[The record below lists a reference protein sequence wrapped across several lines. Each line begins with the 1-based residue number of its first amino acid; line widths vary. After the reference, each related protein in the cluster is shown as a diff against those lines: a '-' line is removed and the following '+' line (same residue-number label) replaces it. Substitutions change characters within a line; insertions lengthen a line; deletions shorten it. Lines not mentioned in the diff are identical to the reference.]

1 MALDPIKK
9 LRKRVLEGK
18 KPEDDAEMV
27 VSEVVGL
34 LDLADA
40 VHKAVKTQKFAV
52 LLTALNQLWVQLE
65 DKPAGVVDEASAE

>member
-18 KPEDDAEMV
+18 TPDDDADMTV
-27 VSEVVGL
+27 GEVVGL

-40 VHKAVKTQKFAV
+40 VNKAVRTQKFTI
-52 LLTALNQLWVQLE
+52 LLTAFNRLWVQLE
-65 DKPAGVVDEASAE
+65 DKPPGVVDEQVAE